1 MRVDTRENPGCR
13 KHAEGAGVIF
23 AGMESDQ
30 VSLRHL
36 LATLAYRATRALEN
50 APDSFAT
57 FQGGGRQPI
66 QILAHMGDLLGWA
79 LSMARGSGKWDPQGP
94 TSWAGDLERF
104 YSLLAPFD
112 EFLASGAPVQAPVDR
127 LVQGPIADALTHV
140 GQLAMLRRMAGC
152 PTRGENFFLAEVGD
166 GQVGPAQPAPVRT
179 F

>member
-1 MRVDTRENPGCR
+1 
-13 KHAEGAGVIF
+13 
-23 AGMESDQ
+23 MESAQ

-36 LATLAYRATRALEN
+36 VATLAYRATRALEN

-66 QILAHMGDLLGWA
+66 EILAHMGDLMEWG
-79 LSMARGSGKWDPQGP
+79 LSMAQGSGKWDPHPP
-94 TSWAGDLERF
+94 TSWAADVERF
-104 YSLLAPFD
+104 YSLLAAFD

-152 PTRGENFFLAEVGD
+152 ATKGENFFVAEVHD
-166 GQVGPAQPAPVRT
+166 GQVGATQPAPVRT

>member
-1 MRVDTRENPGCR
+1 MVLDRRRDSRSCLFLKLFR
-13 KHAEGAGVIF
+13 VIF
-23 AGMESDQ
+23 ADMESAN

-50 APDSFAT
+50 APESFAT
-57 FQGGGRQPI
+57 FEGGGRQPI

-79 LSMARGSGKWDPQGP
+79 LSMAQGIGKWSPQPP
-94 TSWAGDLERF
+94 TIWCDDLLRF
-104 YSLLAPFD
+104 YGLLAEFD
-112 EFLASGAPVQAPVDR
+112 KFLASGAPFQAPVDR

-152 PTRGENFFLAEVGD
+152 ATRGENFYVAEIDD
-166 GQVGPAQPAPVRT
+166 GQVGPEQAAPVRT

>member
-1 MRVDTRENPGCR
+1 
-13 KHAEGAGVIF
+13 
-23 AGMESDQ
+23 MESAQ

-50 APDSFAT
+50 APDSFAL

-66 QILAHMGDLLGWA
+66 QILTHMGDLMAWG
-79 LSMARGSGKWDPQGP
+79 LSMAQGNGKWDPQAP

-104 YSLLAPFD
+104 YSLLAAFD
-112 EFLASGAPVQAPVDR
+112 EFLASGDAVQAPADR

-152 PTRGENFFLAEVGD
+152 ATKGENFFVAEVND
-166 GQVGPAQPAPVRT
+166 GQVGPLQPSPRRT

>member
-1 MRVDTRENPGCR
+1 
-13 KHAEGAGVIF
+13 
-23 AGMESDQ
+23 MESAQ

-66 QILAHMGDLLGWA
+66 QILAHMGDLMGWS
-79 LSMARGSGKWDPQGP
+79 LSMARGSGKWDPQEP
-94 TSWAGDLERF
+94 TRWAADLERF
-104 YSLLAPFD
+104 YSLLAAFD
-112 EFLASGAPVQAPVDR
+112 EFLASGEPLKAPADR

-152 PTRGENFFLAEVGD
+152 ATKGENFFVAEVND
-166 GQVGPAQPAPVRT
+166 GQVGPMQPAPVRT